1 MITADDIKEA
11 SSDWNLKE
19 IKEVLGIVKDIL
31 GAKQQEA
38 PPSKL
43 HGSPRAIQDNKNPIQ
58 KEVAKPMQ
66 VDTGQLKIFF
76 SDLLRVHATKLPAN
90 VQEMQVKDLIGD
102 NFEQIK
108 IKHLGMTIDAD
119 TILDGIVDKGAKAI
133 NHMLI
138 EK

>member
-1 MITADDIKEA
+1 MGTMITADDIKEA

-76 SDLLRVHATKLPAN
+76 SDDDINNIKVIHNYLKSFKISHSNASFIIYDTSTGTKK
-90 VQEMQVKDLIGD
+90 EI
-102 NFEQIK
+102 
-108 IKHLGMTIDAD
+108 TS
-119 TILDGIVDKGAKAI
+119 
-133 NHMLI
+133 
-138 EK
+138 